1 MKIRYE
7 DAEGKVIELDV
18 STEVGTFYL
27 AAVEAEKKN
36 DRRNMRPDRTR
47 RYLPSTMKARPLTQ
61 E

>member
-27 AAVEAEKKN
+27 AAV
-36 DRRNMRPDRTR
+36 
-47 RYLPSTMKARPLTQ
+47 
-61 E
+61 

>member
-18 STEVGTFYL
+18 STEVGTFIWPPSKQ
-27 AAVEAEKKN
+27 KKRTIAGTC
-36 DRRNMRPDRTR
+36 DPTGTR